1 MTDNCDS
8 FTSEGRRREPL
19 SPELVVIT
27 GMSGAGR
34 SEAMHTFEDMGYFT
48 IDNLPPTLLPQITA
62 LAELPG
68 SRMRRLAVVS
78 DVRTAEFFD
87 ALAGELDALH
97 EREVGHRV
105 LFLETD
111 DAALLNRFKET
122 RRKHPLCVEGGG
134 LAEAIAAEREAL
146 RPIRE
151 RADLIIDTAGMR
163 PSELRH
169 RILDEFIAEPLA
181 QMMSVTVSS
190 FGFKYG
196 LPADADIVM
205 DVRFLPNPYYNA
217 EMRDLTGMDESVR
230 HFVLGRDETADFLR
244 NWFALLDTV
253 MPGYLV
259 EGKSHLS
266 IGIGCTGG
274 HHRSV
279 ALAEA
284 TAEHL
289 RQAGFRVAVV
299 HRDIERAQEGV

>member
-1 MTDNCDS
+1 MTPTCARDNPQPS
-8 FTSEGRRREPL
+8 SV
-19 SPELVVIT
+19 ELVVIT

-48 IDNLPPTLLPQITA
+48 IDNLPPAFLPQITA
-62 LAELPG
+62 LAALPG
-68 SRMRRLAVVS
+68 SRMHRLAVVS
-78 DVRTAEFFD
+78 DVRTADFFD
-87 ALAGELDALH
+87 ELAGELDALH
-97 EREVGHRV
+97 ERGVKHRV
-105 LFLETD
+105 LFMETD

-134 LAEAIAAEREAL
+134 LAEAITAERAAL

-181 QMMSVTVSS
+181 HMMSVTVSS

-205 DVRFLPNPYYNA
+205 DVRFLPNPYYDP
-217 EMRDLTGMDESVR
+217 ELREQTGLEDSVR
-230 HFVLGRDETADFLR
+230 GFVLGRSETADFLR
-244 NWFALLDTV
+244 NWLALLDSV

-289 RQAGFRVAVV
+289 RRSGYRVTVV
-299 HRDIERAQEGV
+299 HRDIERAQEGA